1 MSGDITDWGLEDCTH
16 RKMSRYIAFI
26 KEISKKTLKSYYV
39 LGTVF
44 SGYKVVV
51 QKIFFKNVLKLNH
64 FEMSS
69 PCEIIFANKNV
80 FLLEMSS

>member
-1 MSGDITDWGLEDCTH
+1 MSGDITDWGLEDWTH

-44 SGYKVVV
+44 SGYKLVV
-51 QKIFFKNVLKLNH
+51 QKIFFKNVLNFVTNAFHEEHNESL
-64 FEMSS
+64 
-69 PCEIIFANKNV
+69 
-80 FLLEMSS
+80 